1 MTRSA
6 PAVPR
11 WSNVRNGTNDG
22 SDCLKAQC
30 RRLGMSTACPSE
42 ETGNSSV
49 APCSR
54 PMNSACAR
62 VTAGNLGERFG
73 DQVVQMLGAAEHRSE
88 RIRACVSEERRP
100 QQRRWAAWAPKIRRG
115 HPAGTR
121 TSLVARLAWKQ
132 WLADQ
137 PLIRGEI
144 SLARLRDDFV
154 RQPWRLRFLVP
165 PGTYEPVAHELLVV
179 RVR

>member
-62 VTAGNLGERFG
+62 DSAGSLGERFG
-73 DQVVQMLGAAEHRSE
+73 DQVVQMLGAAEHRSA
-88 RIRACVSEERRP
+88 RIRGCASEERRP

-115 HPAGTR
+115 ALPGIAK
-121 TSLVARLAWKQ
+121 SLGLHTQPEFFKSEVGVLQTCPWVEH
-132 WLADQ
+132 LVEFSAD
-137 PLIRGEI
+137 PRHDIR
-144 SLARLRDDFV
+144 A
-154 RQPWRLRFLVP
+154 
-165 PGTYEPVAHELLVV
+165 LLQD
-179 RVR
+179 RA